1 MAVRSIL
8 AVGSIFTVF
17 SVRSVLAVFSV
28 DSVFAVGSVL
38 AGSTVF
44 AILTMI
50 DGHLAAL
57 AESDFVTD
65 LDIVLQNLADS
76 CHVVVAL
83 QSSHDGLK
91 GSDVR
96 IHVTA

>member
-1 MAVRSIL
+1 MA
-8 AVGSIFTVF
+8 
-17 SVRSVLAVFSV
+17 
-28 DSVFAVGSVL
+28 VFAV
-38 AGSTVF
+38 F
-44 AILTMI
+44 AILTGTAVCPLFTILTMI

-83 QSSHDGLK
+83 QSRHDGLK
-91 GSDVR
+91 SCDV
-96 IHVTA
+96 